1 MFTHS
6 WKSRV
11 KYGQTDQMGY
21 LYYGNYPLF
30 YEEGRTEAIR
40 SLGLSYKSLE
50 ESGIIMPVKKMEM
63 EYIRPALYDDLLTI
77 NSQIKAWTPEDKEVI
92 FHTEIFNEQK
102 KLINKGMVQLVFYDP
117 ALRKTIPTPLK
128 LSNLLKP
135 YFNIK

>member
-1 MFTHS
+1 MFVHH

-11 KYGQTDQMGY
+11 KYGQTDRMGY

-63 EYIRPALYDDLLTI
+63 NYIRPALYDDLLTI
-77 NSQIKAWTPEDKEVI
+77 ESSIKTIDFSSSDVI
-92 FHTEIFNEQK
+92 FETQIFNEK
-102 KLINKGMVQLVFYDP
+102 NKLINQGTVHLVFYDP
-117 ALRKTIPTPLK
+117 KNRKTVPMPLILK
-128 LSNLLKP
+128 ELLIP
-135 YFNIK
+135 YFNL